1 MLQLTLKTIPACCLL
16 FCVGLVQAEGII
28 DLKPFVGADITY
40 DDNVFRFSSP
50 EQAQQAFGSPAT
62 SDTIKRLDVGLDA
75 TVRLSRQQLRL
86 STSLSE
92 SSYNRFDLLD
102 NTAKSNLLAW
112 DWRLGND
119 IFGVLTTSK
128 NESIA
133 GFSEIRNPIKNM
145 RTVERQAV
153 SLNWRFHPDWT
164 AYGSRDQF
172 KTENQLEIY
181 EALNRD
187 DKISE
192 AGVRYSNP
200 LGTQLALSYRL
211 LDSKFP
217 NRTGSATVLF
227 GDESVQSLLTLE
239 LAWLPT
245 LKTRIRT
252 KLSRVKIDYEDTPQ
266 REFSDFNQRFEIGH
280 ALTSKVTLNAS
291 VYKEVYPIDDILS
304 TYVEA
309 TGLSFNPSW
318 AITNKVILRGGVSYE
333 DREYLGSSG
342 IVNNEFLTTAD
353 ERSDSSKNANLALV
367 YEPTLK
373 SLIQMQY
380 QTEKRKST
388 LNNQNFDFNSISFNA
403 RFNF

>member
-1 MLQLTLKTIPACCLL
+1 
-16 FCVGLVQAEGII
+16 
-28 DLKPFVGADITY
+28 
-40 DDNVFRFSSP
+40 
-50 EQAQQAFGSPAT
+50 
-62 SDTIKRLDVGLDA
+62 
-75 TVRLSRQQLRL
+75 
-86 STSLSE
+86 
-92 SSYNRFDLLD
+92 
-102 NTAKSNLLAW
+102 
-112 DWRLGND
+112 
-119 IFGVLTTSK
+119 
-128 NESIA
+128 
-133 GFSEIRNPIKNM
+133 
-145 RTVERQAV
+145 
-153 SLNWRFHPDWT
+153 
-164 AYGSRDQF
+164 
-172 KTENQLEIY
+172 
-181 EALNRD
+181 
-187 DKISE
+187 
-192 AGVRYSNP
+192 
-200 LGTQLALSYRL
+200 LALSYRL

-239 LAWLPT
+239 FAWLPT

-291 VYKEVYPIDDILS
+291 VYKEVFPIDDILS

-318 AITNKVILRGGVSYE
+318 AISNKVILRGGLSYE
-333 DREYLGSSG
+333 DRDYLGSSG

-353 ERSDSSKNANLALV
+353 DRTDSSKTANLTLA

-388 LNNQNFDFNSISFNA
+388 LNNQNFDFNSISFTA

>member
-16 FCVGLVQAEGII
+16 FCAGLVQAEGII
-28 DLKPFVGADITY
+28 DLKPFVGAGITY

-50 EQAQQAFGSPAT
+50 DQAQQAFGSPAT

-102 NTAKSNLLAW
+102 NTAKSNLFAW
-112 DWRLGND
+112 DWRLGNN
-119 IFGVLTTSK
+119 IFGVLSTSK
-128 NESIA
+128 DESIA
-133 GFSEIRNPIKNM
+133 GFSEIRNPVKNL
-145 RTVERQAV
+145 RTVERQAM
-153 SLNWRFHPDWT
+153 SMNWRFHPDLT
-164 AYGSRDQF
+164 AYVLRDQL
-172 KTENQLEIY
+172 KTENQLEVY

-192 AGVRYSNP
+192 AGVRYRNP
-200 LGTQLALSYRL
+200 LGTLLALSYRL
-211 LDSKFP
+211 VDSEYP
-217 NRTGSATVLF
+217 NRTGSVTALF
-227 GDESVQSLLTLE
+227 GDEIVQSALSLE
-239 LAWLPT
+239 LAWLPSI
-245 LKTRIRT
+245 KTRIST

-266 REFSDFNQRFEIGH
+266 REFSDFNQRFDISH

-291 VYKEVYPIDDILS
+291 VYKEVSPIDDILS

-353 ERSDSSKNANLALV
+353 NRSDSSKTANLTLA

-373 SLIQMQY
+373 TLIQMQY
-380 QTEKRKST
+380 QTQKREST
-388 LNNQNFDFNSISFNA
+388 FNNLNFDFNSISFTA

>member
-16 FCVGLVQAEGII
+16 FCAGFVQAEGII
-28 DLKPFVGADITY
+28 DLKPFVGANITY

-86 STSLSE
+86 STSLSK

-164 AYGSRDQF
+164 AYLSRDQF

-291 VYKEVYPIDDILS
+291 VYKEVFPIDDILS

-318 AITNKVILRGGVSYE
+318 AISNKVILRGGMSYE
-333 DREYLGSSG
+333 DRDYLGSSG
-342 IVNNEFLTTAD
+342 IVNNELLTTAD
-353 ERSDSSKNANLALV
+353 DRADSSKTANLTLA

-388 LNNQNFDFNSISFNA
+388 LNNQNFDFNSISFTA